1 MVSGA
6 SKGIGLAI
14 ARALAAEATQLSL
27 CARGEG
33 PLRAAAEQLQEKAG
47 VPCLAFAADLNRG
60 EDIEAWTRAT
70 LDRFGGVDI
79 LVNNAGA
86 APGGKFLE
94 LPDQAWLEGRQL
106 KLFGYVRVAR
116 AVFPHLQGRGG
127 GRIINVIGVAGAQPL
142 PNYMVGGAAN
152 AALMNFTKA
161 LANEGAPHGILVN
174 AVSPGFIRTDRWD
187 GMVVKWGAAKGI
199 SPEAAERELLEGVPL
214 GRVGTPEEIANLIV
228 FLASDLASYLS
239 GATIPVDGGFVRTI

>member
-94 LPDQAWLEGRQL
+94 LPDQAWLEGWQL
-106 KLFGYVRVAR
+106 KLFG
-116 AVFPHLQGRGG
+116 
-127 GRIINVIGVAGAQPL
+127 
-142 PNYMVGGAAN
+142 
-152 AALMNFTKA
+152 
-161 LANEGAPHGILVN
+161 
-174 AVSPGFIRTDRWD
+174 
-187 GMVVKWGAAKGI
+187 
-199 SPEAAERELLEGVPL
+199 
-214 GRVGTPEEIANLIV
+214 
-228 FLASDLASYLS
+228 
-239 GATIPVDGGFVRTI
+239 